1 MLTVWALGSALL
13 LAQADVVE
21 STEDQA
27 TAQEVEPTQLDETLS
42 NVTATEREAS
52 TQVTATELSGTRLSL
67 SPQEPGQVYRWTIF
81 DGSELVGRILES
93 SESVLRIRLID
104 GSERVIYRQDIILQT
119 AEERARVI
127 RGQVWFDNPNRTRHL
142 WAPSAIPLK
151 KGEGYASAKLF
162 TFLSTAWG
170 WTDNVAVLG
179 GTFWPGLLVGGDGFN
194 LIGAIKYSDQIT
206 DNVYGALGVEVITF
220 PAFAHIATPFV
231 GLTLGN
237 ADRQITVNAGYLAA
251 YETEGRDNIGEAM
264 FSVTGQYRFLPG
276 HALVMEN
283 LFFPGT
289 SVDTSDSEDDR
300 TEDGMAQVE
309 PDTNDDDVNLGWGM
323 VSLHALCYRQILED
337 SAWDYGLVLIMNADG
352 QPLGMMPWVDY
363 TWYLGTD
370 PAEEG

>member
-127 RGQVWFDNPNRTRHL
+127 
-142 WAPSAIPLK
+142 
-151 KGEGYASAKLF
+151 
-162 TFLSTAWG
+162 
-170 WTDNVAVLG
+170 
-179 GTFWPGLLVGGDGFN
+179 
-194 LIGAIKYSDQIT
+194 
-206 DNVYGALGVEVITF
+206 
-220 PAFAHIATPFV
+220 
-231 GLTLGN
+231 
-237 ADRQITVNAGYLAA
+237 
-251 YETEGRDNIGEAM
+251 
-264 FSVTGQYRFLPG
+264 
-276 HALVMEN
+276 
-283 LFFPGT
+283 
-289 SVDTSDSEDDR
+289 
-300 TEDGMAQVE
+300 
-309 PDTNDDDVNLGWGM
+309 
-323 VSLHALCYRQILED
+323 
-337 SAWDYGLVLIMNADG
+337 
-352 QPLGMMPWVDY
+352 
-363 TWYLGTD
+363 
-370 PAEEG
+370 

>member
-1 MLTVWALGSALL
+1 MTTSWALALIL
-13 LAQADVVE
+13 LSVPEEPAADADTSPE
-21 STEDQA
+21 IPSLQ
-27 TAQEVEPTQLDETLS
+27 ETLTNAPS
-42 NVTATEREAS
+42 AETSSSESAMTTPKVPTLLS
-52 TQVTATELSGTRLSL
+52 ELG
-67 SPQEPGQVYRWTIF
+67 PQKPGQVYRWTIF

-104 GSERVIYRQDIILQT
+104 GSERVIYREDIILQVQ
-119 AEERARVI
+119 EERARVI

-162 TFLSTAWG
+162 TFISTAWG

-194 LIGAIKYSDQIT
+194 LIGAIKYSDQLT
-206 DNVYGALGVEVITF
+206 DNLYGAAGVEVITF

-237 ADRQITVNAGYLAA
+237 ADRQVTVNAGYLAA

-289 SVDTSDSEDDR
+289 SIDTSETTTR
-300 TEDGMAQVE
+300 EDGTVVVE
-309 PDTNDDDVNLGWGM
+309 DTNDDDVNLGWGM
-323 VSLHALCYRQILED
+323 VSLHALAYRQILED
-337 SAWDYGLVLIMNADG
+337 SAWDYGLVLLMNADG

-370 PAEEG
+370 PVNEN